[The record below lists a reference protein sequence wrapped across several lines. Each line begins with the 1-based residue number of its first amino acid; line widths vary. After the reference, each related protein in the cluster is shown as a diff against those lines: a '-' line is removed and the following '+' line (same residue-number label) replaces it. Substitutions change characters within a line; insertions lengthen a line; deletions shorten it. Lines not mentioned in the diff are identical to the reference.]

1 MTLNSTPSSPICA
14 AIPGNKSD
22 KAVYLPMPAFDLYA
36 NSVSLSIV
44 MVDAFDFTD
53 MANKLH
59 EITQR
64 QAEDAD
70 KIARITAERDD
81 IAQQFSDLNL
91 RYRKLDKKHE
101 FFLQQLRVPQE
112 RIETTARV
120 IPFNNKTRK
129 AWRRFFYMFNLK
141 LRNYKD
147 ETEEEGKQLDN

>member
-1 MTLNSTPSSPICA
+1 
-14 AIPGNKSD
+14 
-22 KAVYLPMPAFDLYA
+22 MPAFDLYA

-101 FFLQQLRVPQE
+101 FFLQQLRVLQE

-120 IPFNNKTRK
+120 ISFNNKTRK